1 MQWGGTETS
10 PRLGVISFK
19 IIVVLGRDMP
29 ALSAV
34 SAVKILSSVI
44 CGIVRAVLGD

>member
-10 PRLGVISFK
+10 PSLGVISFK

-29 ALSAV
+29 TLSAF
-34 SAVKILSSVI
+34 SAVKILSSAI
-44 CGIVRAVLGD
+44 YGIVRIILGY